1 MTFQANIEECSAS
14 LLFYVITA
22 AGDSLVQRFFLPVS
36 KSVIARLN
44 SSVL

>member
-14 LLFYVITA
+14 LLFYVIT
-22 AGDSLVQRFFLPVS
+22 GDSLVQRFFLPVS